1 MSASA
6 PLRVGVVHYLNA
18 WPLAWGLWH
27 PERLT
32 AQGRSAGEVAAED
45 LSPAALA
52 DRLRAGTL
60 DVGLLPTIELQRIPG
75 LSIVAGLGIAATAEV
90 RSVLLVSRGAPS
102 DIGSVA
108 VDENSRTSVALLRL
122 VLAERHGVEPRFVPA
137 APRVEEMLADHD
149 AALVI
154 GDPALFVDRE
164 RYRVTDLAAEWKALT
179 GLPFVFAV
187 WAVAPGCAHP
197 DVADL
202 LAASYAA
209 GAGDLDRIVEQASAE
224 SGLDAVA
231 MRTYY
236 SENLRYEL
244 GLAELAGIAEFHR
257 RAARH
262 GLTPGLAEVPLWR
275 PPAADPR

>member
-1 MSASA
+1 MSASS

-27 PERLT
+27 PERLR
-32 AQGRSAGEVAAED
+32 AAGRAAGEVAAED

-75 LSIVAGLGIAATAEV
+75 LSIVPGLGIAATEEV
-90 RSVLLVSRGAPS
+90 RSVLLVSRCAPRE
-102 DIGSVA
+102 IGSVA

-122 VLAERHGVEPRFVPA
+122 VLAERHGVSPRFFPA
-137 APRVEEMLADHD
+137 APRVEEMLDAHD

-154 GDPALFVDRE
+154 GDPALHVDRA

-187 WAVAPGCAHP
+187 WAVAPSCRHSR
-197 DVADL
+197 VADL
-202 LAASYAA
+202 LTASYESGRA
-209 GAGDLDRIVEQASAE
+209 DLERIVVEASDASGLSAE
-224 SGLDAVA
+224 V
-231 MRTYY
+231 MRTYFTA
-236 SENLRYEL
+236 NLRYEL

-262 GLTPGLAEVPLWR
+262 DLTPGLAEVPLWR
-275 PPAADPR
+275 PPSPA